1 MRTLFTSLLLL
12 FLFVNPLKAQ
22 ERPIEIEDELNNNR
36 LNLYAVNKNL
46 QDFDVIL
53 YVNGTGFR
61 QRAGKPR
68 AVRVPARSRVE
79 VSSLIIERGQ
89 EPKYTYTIEVHE
101 ELSRRSLVRAAEL
114 IKIQPKWP
122 LTIYKPTLC
131 SANCDSLISALDE
144 SPYLYTLTEI
154 DAYPKVREQLKKLIV
169 GGEERLNEMD
179 TPIVMMAGKMY
190 LTLTKY
196 EEVMS
201 TMEELE

>member
-12 FLFVNPLKAQ
+12 FLFVNPLMAQ
-22 ERPIEIEDELNNNR
+22 VRPIEIEDELVNNR

-53 YVNGTGFR
+53 YVNGTGFK

-89 EPKYTYTIEVHE
+89 EPKYTYTIEVQE
-101 ELSRRSLVRAAEL
+101 ELSRRSLVREVEL

-122 LTIYKPTLC
+122 LTIYKTTLC
-131 SANCDSLISALDE
+131 AANCDTLIAALNE

-190 LTLTKY
+190 LTLTTY

>member
-1 MRTLFTSLLLL
+1 MRTLFTSLLLV
-12 FLFVNPLKAQ
+12 FLFVNPLMAQ
-22 ERPIEIEDELNNNR
+22 ERPIEIEDELVKNR

-53 YVNGTGFR
+53 YVNGTGFK

-89 EPKYTYTIEVHE
+89 EPKYTYTIEVQE
-101 ELSRRSLVRAAEL
+101 ELSRRSLVREAEL

-122 LTIYKPTLC
+122 LTIYKTTLC
-131 SANCDSLISALDE
+131 AANCDALIAALDE

-190 LTLTKY
+190 LTLTTY

>member
-1 MRTLFTSLLLL
+1 MRTLFTSLLLV
-12 FLFVNPLKAQ
+12 FLFVNPLMAQ
-22 ERPIEIEDELNNNR
+22 ERPIEIEDELVNNR

-53 YVNGTGFR
+53 YVNGTGFK

-89 EPKYTYTIEVHE
+89 EPKYTYTIEVQE
-101 ELSRRSLVRAAEL
+101 ELSRRSLVREVEL

-122 LTIYKPTLC
+122 LTIYKTTLC
-131 SANCDSLISALDE
+131 VANCDTLIAALDE

-190 LTLTKY
+190 LTLTTY
-196 EEVMS
+196 DEVMS

>member
-1 MRTLFTSLLLL
+1 MRTLFTSLLLV
-12 FLFVNPLKAQ
+12 FLFVNPLMAQ
-22 ERPIEIEDELNNNR
+22 ERPIEIEDELVNNR

-53 YVNGTGFR
+53 YVNGTGFK

-89 EPKYTYTIEVHE
+89 EPKYTYTIEVQE
-101 ELSRRSLVRAAEL
+101 ELSRRSLVREVEL

-122 LTIYKPTLC
+122 LTIYKPRLC
-131 SANCDSLISALDE
+131 SSTCDTLTAALDE

-190 LTLTKY
+190 LTLTTY

>member
-1 MRTLFTSLLLL
+1 MRTLFTSLLLV
-12 FLFVNPLKAQ
+12 FLFVNPLMAQ
-22 ERPIEIEDELNNNR
+22 ERPIEIEDELVKNR

-53 YVNGTGFR
+53 YVNGTGFK

-89 EPKYTYTIEVHE
+89 EPKYTYTIEVQE
-101 ELSRRSLVRAAEL
+101 ELSRRSLVREAEL

-122 LTIYKPTLC
+122 LTIYKPKLC
-131 SANCDSLISALDE
+131 AANCDTLTAALDE

-190 LTLTKY
+190 LTLNTY

>member
-1 MRTLFTSLLLL
+1 MRTLFTSLLLV
-12 FLFVNPLKAQ
+12 FLFVNPLMAQ
-22 ERPIEIEDELNNNR
+22 ERPIEIEDELVNNR

-53 YVNGTGFR
+53 YVNGTGFK

-89 EPKYTYTIEVHE
+89 EPKYTYTIEVQE
-101 ELSRRSLVRAAEL
+101 ELSRRSLVREVEL

-122 LTIYKPTLC
+122 LTIYKTTLC
-131 SANCDSLISALDE
+131 AANCDTLIAALDE

-179 TPIVMMAGKMY
+179 TPIVMMGGKMY
-190 LTLTKY
+190 LTLTTY

>member
-1 MRTLFTSLLLL
+1 MRTLFTSLLLV
-12 FLFVNPLKAQ
+12 FLFVNPLMAQ
-22 ERPIEIEDELNNNR
+22 ERPIEIEDELVNNR

-53 YVNGTGFR
+53 YVNGTGFK

-89 EPKYTYTIEVHE
+89 EPKYTYTIEVQE
-101 ELSRRSLVRAAEL
+101 ELSRRSLVREVEL

-122 LTIYKPTLC
+122 LTIYKTTLC
-131 SANCDSLISALDE
+131 AANCDTLTAALDE

-179 TPIVMMAGKMY
+179 TPIVMMGGKMY
-190 LTLTKY
+190 LTLTTY

>member
-1 MRTLFTSLLLL
+1 MRTLFTSLLLV
-12 FLFVNPLKAQ
+12 FLFVNPLMAQ
-22 ERPIEIEDELNNNR
+22 ERPIEIEDELVNNR

-53 YVNGTGFR
+53 YVNGTGFK

-89 EPKYTYTIEVHE
+89 EPKYTYTIEVQE
-101 ELSRRSLVRAAEL
+101 ELSRRSLVREAEL

-122 LTIYKPTLC
+122 LTIYKTTLC
-131 SANCDSLISALDE
+131 VANCDTLTAALDE

-179 TPIVMMAGKMY
+179 TPIVMMGGKMY
-190 LTLTKY
+190 LTLTTY

>member
-1 MRTLFTSLLLL
+1 MRTLFTSLLLV
-12 FLFVNPLKAQ
+12 FLFVNPLMAQ
-22 ERPIEIEDELNNNR
+22 ERPIEIEDELVNNR

-53 YVNGTGFR
+53 YVNGTGFK

-89 EPKYTYTIEVHE
+89 EPKYTYTIEVQE
-101 ELSRRSLVRAAEL
+101 ELSRRSLVREAEL

-122 LTIYKPTLC
+122 LTIYKPKLC
-131 SANCDSLISALDE
+131 AANCDTLTAALDE

-179 TPIVMMAGKMY
+179 TPIVMMGGKMY
-190 LTLTKY
+190 LTLTTY

>member
-1 MRTLFTSLLLL
+1 MRTLFTSLLLV
-12 FLFVNPLKAQ
+12 FLFVNPLMAQ
-22 ERPIEIEDELNNNR
+22 ERPIEIEDELVNNR

-53 YVNGTGFR
+53 YVNGTGFK

-89 EPKYTYTIEVHE
+89 EPKYTYTIEVQE
-101 ELSRRSLVRAAEL
+101 ELSRRSLVREVEL

-122 LTIYKPTLC
+122 LTIYKTTLC
-131 SANCDSLISALDE
+131 VANCDTLTAALDE

-179 TPIVMMAGKMY
+179 TPIVMMGGKMY
-190 LTLTKY
+190 LTLTTY

>member
-1 MRTLFTSLLLL
+1 MRTLFTSLLLV
-12 FLFVNPLKAQ
+12 FLFVNPLMAQ
-22 ERPIEIEDELNNNR
+22 ERPIEIEDELVNNR

-53 YVNGTGFR
+53 YVNGTGFK

-79 VSSLIIERGQ
+79 VRSLIIERGQ
-89 EPKYTYTIEVHE
+89 EPKYTYTIEVQE
-101 ELSRRSLVRAAEL
+101 ELSRRSLVREVEL

-122 LTIYKPTLC
+122 LTIYKTTLC
-131 SANCDSLISALDE
+131 AANCDTLTAALDE

-190 LTLTKY
+190 LTLTTY
-196 EEVMS
+196 EEVVS
-201 TMEELE
+201 TMEELV

>member
-12 FLFVNPLKAQ
+12 ALFINPLLAQ
-22 ERPIEIEDELNNNR
+22 ERPIEIEDERNNNR
-36 LNLYAVNKNL
+36 LSLYAINKNL
-46 QDFDVIL
+46 QDFDVIV

-79 VSSLIIERGQ
+79 VSSLIIERDQ
-89 EPKYTYTIEVHE
+89 EPKYEYTLEVHE
-101 ELSRRSLVRAAEL
+101 ELSRRSLVKEAEL
-114 IKIQPKWP
+114 IRIQPKWP

-131 SANCDSLISALDE
+131 TTNCDTLISALDE

-154 DAYPKVREQLKKLIV
+154 DAYPKVREQLSKLIV
-169 GGEERLNEMD
+169 GGDERLDEMD

-190 LTLTKY
+190 LTLSTY
-196 EEVMS
+196 DEVMS
-201 TMEELE
+201 AMEDLE

>member
-1 MRTLFTSLLLL
+1 M
-12 FLFVNPLKAQ
+12 AQ

-101 ELSRRSLVRAAEL
+101 ELSRRSLVREAEL

-122 LTIYKPTLC
+122 LTIYKPKLC
-131 SANCDSLISALDE
+131 SSTCDTLTAALDE

-169 GGEERLNEMD
+169 GGEERLNEME

-190 LTLTKY
+190 LTLTTY

>member
-12 FLFVNPLKAQ
+12 FLFVNPLMAQ
-22 ERPIEIEDELNNNR
+22 ERPIEIEDELVNNR

-53 YVNGTGFR
+53 YVNGTGFK

-89 EPKYTYTIEVHE
+89 EPKYTYTIEVQE
-101 ELSRRSLVRAAEL
+101 ELSRRSLVREVEL

-122 LTIYKPTLC
+122 LTIYKPKLC
-131 SANCDSLISALDE
+131 SSTCDTLTAALDE

-190 LTLTKY
+190 LTLTTY

>member
-1 MRTLFTSLLLL
+1 MRTLFTSLLLV
-12 FLFVNPLKAQ
+12 FLFVNPLMAQ
-22 ERPIEIEDELNNNR
+22 ERPIEIEDELVNNR

-53 YVNGTGFR
+53 YVNGTGFK

-89 EPKYTYTIEVHE
+89 EPKYTYTIEVQE
-101 ELSRRSLVRAAEL
+101 ELSRRSLVREVEL

-122 LTIYKPTLC
+122 LTIYKPKLC
-131 SANCDSLISALDE
+131 SSTCDTLIAALDE

-190 LTLTKY
+190 LTLTSY

>member
-1 MRTLFTSLLLL
+1 MRTLFTSLLLV
-12 FLFVNPLKAQ
+12 FLFVNPLMAQ
-22 ERPIEIEDELNNNR
+22 ERPIEIEDELVNNR

-53 YVNGTGFR
+53 YVNGTGFK

-89 EPKYTYTIEVHE
+89 EPKYTYTIEVQE
-101 ELSRRSLVRAAEL
+101 ELSRRSLVREVEL

-122 LTIYKPTLC
+122 LTIYKPRLC
-131 SANCDSLISALDE
+131 VTNCDTLTAALDE

-179 TPIVMMAGKMY
+179 TPIVMMGGKMY
-190 LTLTKY
+190 LTLTTY

>member
-12 FLFVNPLKAQ
+12 FLFVNPLMAQ
-22 ERPIEIEDELNNNR
+22 ERPIEIEDELVNNR

-53 YVNGTGFR
+53 YVNGTGFK

-89 EPKYTYTIEVHE
+89 EPKYTYTIEVQE
-101 ELSRRSLVRAAEL
+101 ELSRRSLVREVEL

-122 LTIYKPTLC
+122 LTIYKTTLC
-131 SANCDSLISALDE
+131 AANCDTLIAALDE

-190 LTLTKY
+190 LTLTTY

>member
-1 MRTLFTSLLLL
+1 MRTLFTSLLLV
-12 FLFVNPLKAQ
+12 FLFVNPLMAQ
-22 ERPIEIEDELNNNR
+22 ERPIEIEDELVKNR

-53 YVNGTGFR
+53 YVNGTGFK

-89 EPKYTYTIEVHE
+89 EPKYTYTIEVQE
-101 ELSRRSLVRAAEL
+101 ELSRRSLVREVEL

-122 LTIYKPTLC
+122 LTIYKTTLC
-131 SANCDSLISALDE
+131 AANCDTLTAALDE

-179 TPIVMMAGKMY
+179 TPIVMMGGKMY
-190 LTLTKY
+190 LTLTTY